1 VGKKADNFNVF
12 KQLPEYTRPSQQP
25 CKNNPLCPERLY
37 IPGYEGV
44 EVSGI
49 ILGVKKRARD
59 YCRFRRPRFKREIEK
74 ILGTEKSKEW
84 TCYTDIYLE
93 YTKTSQS
100 LDFLRNKRTIIGAI
114 EQFDI
119 YGRYPDGRRRHELFE
134 RGSYP
139 LLSPEFKSVIDLYCE
154 IEKKRGKKLTT
165 IYTESHNASTFFL
178 SLQQK
183 GINNLDKT
191 TEEAVLSIFMSPDET
206 QLRSCSYKKN
216 IAAVLKACIPY
227 HPETCP
233 RLLAFLPALRETRK
247 NIQYLT
253 SEEIQKLKDVLANG
267 ENLLT
272 LRNKAIGKLALYT
285 GLRGCDIAGLTL
297 DAIDWDRDCIY
308 IKQQKTEISFE
319 LPLTVVVGN
328 AIYDYLTSERPATE
342 SKYVFVSQ
350 NKPYDRLKNRSIG
363 NVAVQIMKAA
373 CIRQSEGDR
382 KGFHIF
388 RHHLS
393 TALLGNGVPQ
403 PVISRTLGHTSPD
416 SLESYLR
423 ADFPHLK
430 ECSIN
435 IERFPVPK
443 EVFSHE

>member
-1 VGKKADNFNVF
+1 MNVQNLRDNYPKLISYMESN
-12 KQLPEYTRPSQQP
+12 
-25 CKNNPLCPERLY
+25 
-37 IPGYEGV
+37 GYSKTYV
-44 EVSGI
+44 
-49 ILGVKKRARD
+49 A
-59 YCRFRRPRFKREIEK
+59 RFKREIEK
-74 ILGTEKSKEW
+74 ILAAVDSKEW
-84 TCYTDIYLE
+84 SCYTDVYLE
-93 YTKTSQS
+93 YTKTSHS
-100 LDFLRNKRTIIGAI
+100 PDYLRDKRTIIGAI
-114 EQFDI
+114 EQFDVH
-119 YGRYPDGRRRHELFE
+119 GRYPNGRRRHELFE

-154 IEKKRGKKLTT
+154 VEKKRGKKLTT

-183 GINNLDKT
+183 GINSLDEI
-191 TEEAVLSIFMSPDET
+191 TEKAVLSLFMSPDET
-206 QLRSCSYKKN
+206 LLRSCSYKKN

-253 SEEIQKLKDVLANG
+253 SEEFQKVKDTLAEG

-272 LRNKAIGKLALYT
+272 LRDKAIGMLALYT

-297 DAIDWDRDCIY
+297 DAIDWDRDFID
-308 IKQQKTEISFE
+308 IRQQKTEILFE
-319 LPLTVVVGN
+319 LPLTTVVGN
-328 AIYDYLTSERPATE
+328 AIYDYLTSERPHTE
-342 SKYVFVSQ
+342 SRHIFVSQ
-350 NKPYDRLKNRSIG
+350 HKPYDRLINRSIG
-363 NVAVQIMKAA
+363 NVAALIMKAA
-373 CIRQSEGDR
+373 GIRQSKGDR

-388 RHHLS
+388 RHHFA

-403 PVISRTLGHTSPD
+403 PVISKTLGHTSPD
-416 SLESYLR
+416 SLESYIR

-443 EVFSHE
+443 EVFL

>member
-1 VGKKADNFNVF
+1 MKANDYS
-12 KQLPEYTRPSQQP
+12 ETY
-25 CKNNPLCPERLY
+25 
-37 IPGYEGV
+37 V
-44 EVSGI
+44 ESI
-49 ILGVKKRARD
+49 
-59 YCRFRRPRFKREIEK
+59 KREIK
-74 ILGTEKSKEW
+74 RILANGDSKQW
-84 TCYTDIYLE
+84 SCYTDVYID
-93 YTKTSQS
+93 YTKELQS
-100 LDFLRNKRTIIGAI
+100 PDTLRNKRTIIGAI
-114 EQFDI
+114 EQFDV

-139 LLSPEFKSVIDLYCE
+139 LLIPEFKSLIDLYCE
-154 IEKKRGKKLTT
+154 VEKKRGAKKPTT

-183 GINNLDKT
+183 GISNLEKI
-191 TEEAVLSIFMSPDET
+191 TEEAVLSIFLSPDET
-206 QLRSCSYKKN
+206 VLRSCSYKKN

-253 SEEIQKLKDVLANG
+253 SEEFQKIKEALTDD

-272 LRNKAIGKLALYT
+272 LRDRAIGIIVLYT
-285 GLRGCDIAGLTL
+285 GLRGCDIAGLTF
-297 DAIDWDRDCIY
+297 DSIDWKRDI
-308 IKQQKTEISFE
+308 IFIRQQKTDNPLE
-319 LPLTVVVGN
+319 LPLTAVVGN
-328 AIYDYLTSERPATE
+328 AIYDYLSSERPHTE
-342 SKYVFVSQ
+342 SRYIFISQ
-350 NKPYDRLKNRSIG
+350 RKPFSRLKNRSIG
-363 NVAVQIMKAA
+363 NVAVRIMNTAG
-373 CIRQSEGDR
+373 IRQSKGDR

-388 RHHLS
+388 RHHLA

-430 ECSIN
+430 ECAIS